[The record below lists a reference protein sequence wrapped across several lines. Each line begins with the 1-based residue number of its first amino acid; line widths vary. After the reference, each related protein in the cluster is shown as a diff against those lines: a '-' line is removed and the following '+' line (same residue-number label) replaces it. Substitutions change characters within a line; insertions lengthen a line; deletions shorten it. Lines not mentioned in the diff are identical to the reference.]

1 MAEPVVPIARHTTAA
16 ALMTVLENSIN
27 TIDDDVEAIISD
39 KNAALTALTS
49 TQASEKQ
56 VQFDLLLGG
65 G

>member
-16 ALMTVLENSIN
+16 ALMTILENSLN

-39 KNAALTALTS
+39 KNAALVALTS
-49 TQASEKQ
+49 TQTSEKQ
-56 VQFDLLLGG
+56 VNFGMLLGG

>member
-1 MAEPVVPIARHTTAA
+1 MAEPYVPIARHTTAV
-16 ALMTVLENSIN
+16 ALMTALENALN

-49 TQASEKQ
+49 TQQSEKQ
-56 VQFDLLLGG
+56 VNYGFMLGG